1 MAAFNLAIGELS
13 SLVETP
19 SGFYI
24 IKCLSTF
31 DKDQTS
37 ANKVKIM
44 EEKREEVFGEEYDAF
59 AQGLTRD
66 INEKLWK
73 SISLVDDGNVSTQQF
88 FDIYH
93 DYFG

>member
-1 MAAFNLAIGELS
+1 M
-13 SLVETP
+13 
-19 SGFYI
+19 
-24 IKCLSTF
+24 

-37 ANKVKIM
+37 ANKVKIV

-73 SISLVDDGNVSTQQF
+73 SISLVDDGNVFTQQF

-93 DYFG
+93 DYFGWHNIIKEQRKMDKYWFLNLLALILDEC